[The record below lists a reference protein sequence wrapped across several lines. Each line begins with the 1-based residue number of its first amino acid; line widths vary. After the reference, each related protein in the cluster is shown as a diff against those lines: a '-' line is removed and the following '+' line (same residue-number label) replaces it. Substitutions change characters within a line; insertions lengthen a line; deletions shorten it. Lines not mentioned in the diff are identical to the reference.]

1 VVKKSKG
8 EDDTEDELNIED
20 DGTEIYGQKQYNE
33 QSIAQMRNETNK
45 MITEESKSSVTPKK
59 KM

>member
-1 VVKKSKG
+1 
-8 EDDTEDELNIED
+8 LNIED